1 MDNSGQQPVQVA
13 PELVIAALQQTIGA
27 QALQIAM
34 LKAQVQTMR
43 AAAQGEEADH
53 E

>member
-1 MDNSGQQPVQVA
+1 MDNQQPVQVA
-13 PELVIAALQQTIGA
+13 PDLVIGALQQTISA

-34 LKAQVQTMR
+34 LKAQIQTMQI
-43 AAAQGEEADH
+43 AQREEVDH

>member
-1 MDNSGQQPVQVA
+1 MDNQQSVQVST
-13 PELVIAALQQTIGA
+13 ELVIAALQQTIGA

-34 LKAQVQTMR
+34 LKAQIQTMQ
-43 AAAQGEEADH
+43 ATAQGEEADH